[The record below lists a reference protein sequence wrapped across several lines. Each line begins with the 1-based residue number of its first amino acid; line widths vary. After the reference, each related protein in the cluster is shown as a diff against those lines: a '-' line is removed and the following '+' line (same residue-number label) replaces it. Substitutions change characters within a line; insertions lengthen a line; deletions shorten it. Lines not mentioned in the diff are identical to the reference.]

1 MLEISRICSKERL
14 GRTLSSEISEFRE
27 RFNCSMLRG
36 SSHRLRMLLFDRFSL
51 RRIFSDKSSCTA
63 VSRLFPEISNS
74 IYVNYTRFLNL
85 SRPGSE
91 DLCLFMKIR
100 ETWAVGLSISSSS
113 FSDDEILV
121 IFKLFSR
128 YLLRNVMSWKSTTGR
143 V

>member
-1 MLEISRICSKERL
+1 
-14 GRTLSSEISEFRE
+14 
-27 RFNCSMLRG
+27 
-36 SSHRLRMLLFDRFSL
+36 MLLFDRFSL

-128 YLLRNVMSWKSTTGR
+128 YLLRNVISWKSTTGM